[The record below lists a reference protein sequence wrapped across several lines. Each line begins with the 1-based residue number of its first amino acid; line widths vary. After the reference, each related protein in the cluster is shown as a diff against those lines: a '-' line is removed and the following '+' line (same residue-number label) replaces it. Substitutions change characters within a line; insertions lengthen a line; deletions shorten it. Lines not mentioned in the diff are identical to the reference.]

1 MEKNVAPKLRVLVV
15 GLGHMGVTHAKAYDR
30 IDGYE
35 LAGLCCRSIAR
46 RDDIVKTW
54 PHVAGFADYGEALA
68 KVKPDARCFS
78 DSDQPGI
85 ELGAS
90 RRNDLRPAGGI
101 SRLARCRPDRVGR
114 PSLSRKAR

>member
-1 MEKNVAPKLRVLVV
+1 MPEKLRVLVV

-30 IDGYE
+30 LDGYE

-54 PHVAGFADYGEALA
+54 PQVAGFADYGEALA

-78 DSDQPGI
+78 ESDQPGM
-85 ELGAS
+85 ELEQAGGIDFA
-90 RRNDLRPAGGI
+90 PAGGNPGL
-101 SRLARCRPDRVGR
+101 R
-114 PSLSRKAR
+114 